1 MKTTNI
7 LISGFGGQGVLFTGK
22 FLAYEGLL
30 ENKEVTWLPS
40 YGPEMRGGTANCSVI
55 VSDKDVASP
64 LVDKA
69 DVIVAMNLPS
79 LDKFE
84 EHVKP
89 GGLLVVNSSIIERKS
104 TRDDITVVYCDAN
117 RIAEAVGNPK
127 GANVA
132 ILGAMLE
139 KEPIVDLDKMT
150 EAIRIELGERK
161 ARFLEGNKKALVAGM
176 EAAREQ

>member
-1 MKTTNI
+1 MKKEI
-7 LISGFGGQGVLFTGK
+7 IISGFGGQGGLAIGK
-22 FLAYEGLL
+22 NLAEAGMAEGL
-30 ENKEVTWLPS
+30 NVTWAPS

-55 VSDKDVASP
+55 VSDDPVASP

-69 DVIVAMNLPS
+69 DVIVAMNRPS

-89 GGLLVVNSSIIERKS
+89 GGVLVINSSIIDRKAV
-104 TRDDITVVYCDAN
+104 RDDIQVVYCDAN
-117 RIAEAVGNPK
+117 AIAESIGNPK

-132 ILGAMLE
+132 ILGAVLE
-139 KEPIVDLDKMT
+139 KVPVTTVEQMT

-161 ARFLEGNKKALVAGM
+161 ARFLEGNKKALIAGM
-176 EAAREQ
+176 EAAR